1 MMTIW
6 AIVAMLLSVA
16 VIGWVYLMIAAQKHE
31 VEEKLRLREE
41 YERVRKSLKE
51 ALCNHPSDIL
61 LHASLK
67 ERIDRLR
74 EQIEK

>member
-31 VEEKLRLREE
+31 VDEKLRLREE
-41 YERVRKSLKE
+41 YERVRESLKK
-51 ALCNHPSDIL
+51 ALCHNPGDIL
-61 LHASLK
+61 LHASLR
-67 ERIDRLR
+67 ERLDRLR
-74 EQIEK
+74 VQIEK